1 MEKIRGEEQRGMGNQ
16 IGGGSNQRRSEH
28 NQQLFSHVYTTVK
41 EGGTPS

>member
-1 MEKIRGEEQRGMGNQ
+1 MEKIRGEEQRGMGKPDKR
-16 IGGGSNQRRSEH
+16 GSNQRRSEH